1 MNLLTAGKSF
11 SLQRPLV
18 NRLDKVSRALLL
30 PDTGPAIDFSKPLG
44 EPAFAAP
51 SSVSWRIFKNPV
63 SLFIGGVAAV
73 ILELAEPRVRTGV
86 WKHSGF
92 RVDPVR
98 RLKRTGLAAMVTVY
112 GPRSTAEAMIAGVRR
127 MHDRVRGSTP
137 SGDTYAANDPEL
149 LNWVQATAA
158 HGFLAAYHAYASPL
172 SAAER
177 DRYYSEG
184 SQAALS
190 YGVTRTARSEA
201 EYFALLEEMRGRLEP
216 SPILFQFLDIMRKAP
231 VLPLVLRPSQ
241 PLFVRAAVS
250 LTPGWVRDILEL
262 PEEFCLRPWQAFLVK
277 SAGAAADRIV
287 LDSSPAVQSCLRM
300 GLPADFLY
308 AGGRGKRRAG
318 GLSLL

>member
-1 MNLLTAGKSF
+1 LHTAGKPF
-11 SLQRPLV
+11 SLRRPLV
-18 NRLDKVSRALLL
+18 SRLDRASRAMLV
-30 PDTGPAIDFSKPLG
+30 PEKGPAVDFSKPLG

-51 SSVSWRIFKNPV
+51 TSVSWRIFKNPV

-112 GPRSTAEAMIAGVRR
+112 GPKSTAEAMIAGVRR

-137 SGDTYAANDPEL
+137 TGEVYAASDPEL
-149 LNWVQATAA
+149 LNWVHATAA
-158 HGFLAAYHAYASPL
+158 YGFLAAYHAYVSPL
-172 SAAER
+172 SAADR
-177 DRYYSEG
+177 DSYYSEG
-184 SQAALS
+184 SAAAAQ

-201 EYFALLEEMRGRLEP
+201 EVYALIEGMCGRFEP
-216 SPILFQFLDIMRKAP
+216 SPILFEFLSIMRKAP
-231 VLPLVLRPSQ
+231 VLPLLLRPSQ

-250 LTPGWVRDILEL
+250 ITPSWVRAILGL
-262 PEEFCLRPWQAFLVK
+262 PDEFCLRPWQEFLVK

-287 LDSSPAVQSCLRM
+287 LESSPAVQSCLRM

-308 AGGRGKRRAG
+308 TRARK
-318 GLSLL
+318 SP